1 MKENLLR
8 TPLHA
13 EHVRLGARMV
23 PFAGWD
29 MPVQYKSIIQEH
41 RSVRES
47 AGIFDV
53 SHMGEFR
60 ISGSGATAYLQHL
73 TPNDV
78 SALQIGAA
86 QYSCLLR
93 EDGGMID
100 DIFIYR
106 LESSY
111 LVVVNAANVAKVAN
125 WFAAHPAADAQ
136 LVNESDHTALMAVQG
151 PLALGA
157 LQPLVDGN
165 LGALARRSIT
175 PLKVAGVPSLVART
189 GYTGEDGVEIFM
201 ASDDGARVWRAILEQ
216 AATPV
221 QPCGLGARDTLRLE
235 AGNLLYGHDMDEMVN
250 PVEAGLN
257 FILKIEKGDFIGR
270 DAVIRAKTEGVSK
283 RLVGFEMVERGVPRS
298 EFSIEWE
305 GRTVG
310 RVTSGSYA
318 PTLDRNIGLGY
329 VEPGLAIVGQE
340 LNVVIRE
347 RGVRARVVKLP
358 FYRARG
364 RQSPRPA

>member
-1 MKENLLR
+1 MSDELLR
-8 TPLHA
+8 TPLHGQ
-13 EHVRLGARMV
+13 HLRLGARMV

-41 RSVRES
+41 RAVREA
-47 AGIFDV
+47 AGMFDV

-60 ISGSGATAYLQHL
+60 ISGPGATAYLQRL

-78 SALQIGAA
+78 STLQLGAA

-100 DIFIYR
+100 DIFVYR
-106 LESSY
+106 LEDGY
-111 LVVVNAANVAKVAN
+111 LVVVNAANVAKVAE
-125 WFAAHPAADAQ
+125 WLAAHPADNASVTD
-136 LVNESDHTALMAVQG
+136 ESSETALIAVQG
-151 PLALGA
+151 PLALSA
-157 LQPLVDGN
+157 LQPLVGDD
-165 LGALARRSIT
+165 LAALPRRSIGT
-175 PLKVAGVPSLVART
+175 FQVAGVPALVGRT
-189 GYTGEDGVEIFM
+189 GYTGEDGVEIFV
-201 ASDDGARVWRAILEQ
+201 ASGHAVQVWRSILER
-216 AATPV
+216 AALPV

-235 AGNLLYGHDMDEMVN
+235 AGNLLYGHDMDESVN

-257 FILKIEKGDFIGR
+257 FILKLEKGDFIGR
-270 DAVIRAKTEGVSK
+270 HALIRAKADGVAK

-298 EFSIEWE
+298 EFSIEWD

-329 VEPGLAIVGQE
+329 VESQLATIGQE
-340 LNVVIRE
+340 INIVIRE

-358 FYRARG
+358 FYRPRAR
-364 RQSPRPA
+364 QNPRPA